1 MRRVI
6 ENLKIDKTLLFLIL
20 SLLVF
25 GIVIFLSASLGILPN
40 NELKFFI
47 IIKSQLLYVFV
58 FGLLALYIGSRINYK
73 YYKKYSL
80 IIFGFSL
87 VLTLLV
93 FVPALNFY
101 FNGAHRWIHIFGLSI
116 QPSEL
121 LKFSSVNLI
130 AFFCSKYSKKFSD
143 LKIGLIPISI
153 FILIVS
159 GILLLQPDFGT
170 LLVILLSSLLVFF
183 IGGAKWR
190 DIIILT
196 ISGILIFFL
205 LITVRPYMRERVLT
219 FIEPGREL
227 LGSGYQLNQ
236 SLIAVGSGE
245 MFGRGIGQSIQ
256 KFNYLPE
263 QISDSIFAVYAE
275 EMGFV
280 GSVIL
285 IILFIFITLRGV
297 NISKYTEDDYGKLL
311 AIGITGIFFF
321 QTVLNI
327 SSVMGIAPLT
337 GVPLPLISKGGTS
350 FVFLMFQFG
359 VLLNI
364 SKYKMEV

>member
-1 MRRVI
+1 MRRAI
-6 ENLKIDKTLLFLIL
+6 DNLKIDKTLLFLIL
-20 SLLVF
+20 TLLVV

-40 NELKFFI
+40 NELKFFV

-58 FGLLALYIGSRINYK
+58 FGLLALYVGSKINYK
-73 YYKKYSL
+73 YYKKYSI
-80 IIFGFSL
+80 IIFAISL
-87 VLTLLV
+87 IMTLLV
-93 FVPALNFY
+93 FIPALNFY
-101 FNGAHRWIHIFGLSI
+101 YNGAHRWIHIFGLSI

-121 LKFSSVNLI
+121 LKFSSVNLL

-143 LKIGLIPISI
+143 LKIGLLPISI
-153 FILIVS
+153 FILVVS

-170 LLVILLSSLLVFF
+170 LLIILLSSLLVFF
-183 IGGAKWR
+183 IGGSKWR
-190 DIIILT
+190 DILILGIT
-196 ISGILIFFL
+196 GILAFL
-205 LITVRPYMRERVLT
+205 ILITVRPYMRERVMT
-219 FIEPGREL
+219 FLEPGKEV

-236 SLIAVGSGE
+236 SLIAIGSGQ

-275 EMGFV
+275 EMGFI

-285 IILFIFITLRGV
+285 MLLFIFIILRSV
-297 NISKYTEDDYGKLL
+297 NISKYTEDNYGKLL
-311 AIGITGIFFF
+311 AIGITSIFFF

-327 SSVMGIAPLT
+327 SSAIGVAPLT

-364 SKYKMEV
+364 SKYKMEI